1 MTKKEKIKHVFDTK
15 KNEVFMAL
23 LRHSKD
29 EKLKDSIL
37 QYLKANNQVV
47 NLN

>member
-15 KNEVFMAL
+15 KEEVFMAL

-29 EKLKDSIL
+29 EKLKDAIL
-37 QYLKANNQVV
+37 QYFKAKNQVV